1 MCLLI
6 SIQVCREKDLF
17 KWSWTKML
25 VESNLYPLLCKNL
38 ALSVAHVLLA
48 YFAALCFLRN
58 AGESNESLCEFNCSS
73 LSRRWIYFDVIFYL
87 RLFSLFSFSDIFF
100 SLVSLFHFRSSLS
113 KARCSAKLL
122 QKFRLLQIRLNKFV
136 TRGPSVLYFIWSHVY
151 FIIILK

>member
-6 SIQVCREKDLF
+6 SVQVCREKDLF

-100 SLVSLFHFRSSLS
+100 SLVSLFHFCSSLS

-136 TRGPSVLYFIWSHVY
+136 TRSVLYFIWSHVY
-151 FIIILK
+151 FIIIS